1 MSVHWKVFTSNFFD
15 ERGAQSCCPL
25 IFQSLPLCFKV
36 ILLVPIKSVGP
47 SLKGRSDESDWFAI
61 PSSAIMLSAF
71 MRKPIFILVALLFV
85 LESWAQ
91 SSKELA
97 KVVGSWEGDS
107 KCSVPNSPCHDEHV
121 LYQISVDRK
130 DPDHLSLD
138 AYKIV
143 EGSPDFMGTLAC
155 SYHAKQGSLSCT
167 GNTSQQD
174 DWEFH
179 IFGDSMS
186 GRLTIEG
193 GKLYRVIAL
202 RRAKDK

>member
-1 MSVHWKVFTSNFFD
+1 
-15 ERGAQSCCPL
+15 
-25 IFQSLPLCFKV
+25 
-36 ILLVPIKSVGP
+36 
-47 SLKGRSDESDWFAI
+47 
-61 PSSAIMLSAF
+61 MLSAP
-71 MRKPIFILVALLFV
+71 MLKPILICLGLLLTV
-85 LESWAQ
+85 ELWSQ

-130 DPDHLSLD
+130 DPDQLSLD

-143 EGSPDFMGTLAC
+143 EGAPDFMGTLAC
-155 SYHAKQGSLSCT
+155 QYHAKQGSLSCT

-179 IFGDSMS
+179 IFGTSMT

-193 GKLYRVIAL
+193 GKLYRVISL
-202 RRAKDK
+202 RKAKDN